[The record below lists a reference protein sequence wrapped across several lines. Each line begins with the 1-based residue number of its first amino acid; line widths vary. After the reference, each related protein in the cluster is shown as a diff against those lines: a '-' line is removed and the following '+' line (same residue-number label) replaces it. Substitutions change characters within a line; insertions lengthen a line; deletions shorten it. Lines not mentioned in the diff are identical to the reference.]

1 MPKNGEAKNLKRI
14 LLTPYPAR
22 GGRTFPDPERR
33 PRNSLKSPHNSRE
46 WLPGRRGVAAVRL
59 RRRPGYGSRPELFWP
74 WPAKGAASAPLK
86 PPQASAS
93 THGVWLNH
101 THRSRSS
108 VRAGDSTIGGRADT
122 DKRSG
127 PACPRWVGGMLAP
140 LTEPDNRV
148 ITDLLLPLLAS
159 STRPAVARA
168 LTQRRDFDTG
178 VLRDHST

>member
-1 MPKNGEAKNLKRI
+1 M
-14 LLTPYPAR
+14 LTPFPRR
-22 GGRTFPDPERR
+22 GGRTFPDRERR
-33 PRNSLKSPHNSRE
+33 ARNSLKSPHNSRE
-46 WLPGRRGVAAVRL
+46 WLPGRRRVAAVWLLRVGPTPRIWL
-59 RRRPGYGSRPELFWP
+59 TAGALLAVACQGGGERPLETSAGLSLAPWGLAEPRRRRC
-74 WPAKGAASAPLK
+74 
-86 PPQASAS
+86 
-93 THGVWLNH
+93 
-101 THRSRSS
+101 SS
-108 VRAGDSTIGGRADT
+108 VRAGDSTTGGRADT

-168 LTQRRDFDTG
+168 LTQRRDFDTR